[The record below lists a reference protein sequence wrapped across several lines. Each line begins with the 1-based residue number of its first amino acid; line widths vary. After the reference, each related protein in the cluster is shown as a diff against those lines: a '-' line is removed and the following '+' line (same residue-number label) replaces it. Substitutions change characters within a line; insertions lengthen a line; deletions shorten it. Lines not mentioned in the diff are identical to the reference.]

1 MADSPSAGGKTS
13 PGPVAGAYGPNEYE
27 RFGKGRTPDQYKEEE
42 LANVDQ
48 LKHESDAELERKR
61 AVFLALMFE
70 ARALGNPHGLAEFN
84 EQRLDKISG
93 IIQHRTRRGNWR
105 ATIALWISGFALLLA
120 AISIYL
126 SSRPP
131 T

>member
-13 PGPVAGAYGPNEYE
+13 PGPAAGAYGPNEYE

-61 AVFLALMFE
+61 KRVVYLALMFE
-70 ARALGNPHGLAEFN
+70 ARALGNPHGLTKQFGPDEPMPDILNVITENCDRNA
-84 EQRLDKISG
+84 
-93 IIQHRTRRGNWR
+93 
-105 ATIALWISGFALLLA
+105 ALSTDRCKAVYGELA
-120 AISIYL
+120 C
-126 SSRPP
+126 
-131 T
+131 